1 MKPVLIY
8 LAQSGLC
15 LAVFFLTYELFLK
28 RETFFQL
35 NRIFLVLG
43 LWISLLVPAFP
54 VTSPFWTLTVPA
66 STGFSP
72 LPVSSGSGF
81 GLTEILVAVYG
92 IGVFFFL
99 LRFGLQLAKLRRV
112 VRTYGM
118 RRLRGVKIVAV
129 ERLFSPFSF
138 FDLIFLNPGPSLDAN
153 LRRILAHEQVHIR
166 QQHTLDVLLMEVV
179 LSFQWFN
186 PFVWPYKK
194 ALQETHEYLAD
205 SGVIAQGFSSVRYQ
219 LHMFEQNVGAS
230 FFEFGNNFKKSQIK
244 RRIIMLSQMKSPGV
258 ARLKLLLALPLL
270 AGLVLAFAQPR
281 LVAGSPA
288 APDQVQAADS
298 SHEKKL
304 QVKEELK
311 KLEAMEADVR
321 KQMETTSDEGAKKEL
336 KMKLE
341 KIAQM
346 QKELSMKNG
355 ASSELS
361 PAERKAMALELK
373 EKEAAIKAAYEKSSD
388 ENEKAKLKEQ
398 LAKLHQKSMA
408 VTPSG
413 FSTDEMKKMLVE
425 LKAKESDLKTM
436 LGETSDPEKKV
447 EIEKKL
453 KQIQAK
459 TTEMMAEYEKALAA
473 GKAKAEKTV
482 K

>member
-1 MKPVLIY
+1 
-8 LAQSGLC
+8 
-15 LAVFFLTYELFLK
+15 
-28 RETFFQL
+28 
-35 NRIFLVLG
+35 
-43 LWISLLVPAFP
+43 
-54 VTSPFWTLTVPA
+54 
-66 STGFSP
+66 
-72 LPVSSGSGF
+72 
-81 GLTEILVAVYG
+81 
-92 IGVFFFL
+92 
-99 LRFGLQLAKLRRV
+99 
-112 VRTYGM
+112 
-118 RRLRGVKIVAV
+118 VKIVAV

-138 FDLIFLNPGPSLDAN
+138 FDIIFLNPGPSLDAN

-230 FFEFGNNFKKSQIK
+230 LFEFGNNFKKSQIK

-288 APDQVQAADS
+288 ALDQVQAADP
-298 SHEKKL
+298 SHEKNIK
-304 QVKEELK
+304 VKEELK
-311 KLEAMEADVR
+311 KLEAMEADIR

-341 KIAQM
+341 KIAYM
-346 QKELSMKNG
+346 RKDLSMNNG
-355 ASSELS
+355 ASSEFS
-361 PAERKAMALELK
+361 PAERKAMASELK
-373 EKEAAIKAAYEKSSD
+373 EKEAAIKAAYEKSTD

-398 LAKLHQKSMA
+398 LAKLRQKEESLKAMPGKSPA
-408 VTPSG
+408 VAPSG
-413 FSTDEMKKMLVE
+413 FSTDEMKKMLAD
-425 LKAKESDLKTM
+425 LKAKQSDLKAKI
-436 LGETSDPEKKV
+436 GETTDPAEKADL
-447 EIEKKL
+447 EKML
-453 KQIQAK
+453 KKIQAK
-459 TTEMMAEYEKALAA
+459 TIEMKAEYEKSLA
-473 GKAKAEKTV
+473 GKAKSEKTV